1 MMMSTVMQPER
12 KRLHPHKFTLWV
24 AIASIVMMFVG
35 LTSAYIVRHNMPNWL
50 EFAIPKVFWYST
62 IAILLSSATMHLAL
76 KAFEA
81 HEMKR
86 YRVLISIT
94 LILGLLFCIFQG
106 LGFYA
111 IYTGGVQIF
120 GMGSNPSASFLGI
133 IVGLHFLHVFGGMVA
148 LLVMFI
154 NAYSTRRKN
163 YSNIP
168 VEIMS
173 IYWHFVD
180 ILWIYL
186 FIFLSWSA

>member
-1 MMMSTVMQPER
+1 MSTVMGPER

-50 EFAIPKVFWYST
+50 EFSIPKIFWYST
-62 IAILLSSATMHLAL
+62 FAIMLSSGTMHLAL

-86 YRVLISIT
+86 YRTLISLT
-94 LILGLLFCIFQG
+94 LILGILFCVFQG
-106 LGFYA
+106 LGFNA
-111 IYTGGVQIF
+111 IYKGGVQIF

-133 IVGLHFLHVFGGMVA
+133 IVGLHFLHVFGGMIA
-148 LLVMFI
+148 LLVMFF
-154 NAYSTRRKN
+154 NAHSTRRKN

-186 FIFLSWSA
+186 FVFLTWSA